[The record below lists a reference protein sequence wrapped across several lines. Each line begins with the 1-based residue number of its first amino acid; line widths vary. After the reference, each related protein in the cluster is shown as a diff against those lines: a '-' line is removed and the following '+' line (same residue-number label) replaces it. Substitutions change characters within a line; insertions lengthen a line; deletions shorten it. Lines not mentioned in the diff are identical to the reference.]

1 MIDQLLG
8 ENRHLR
14 MLMNIHRENQNE
26 EVIEEGVQEMRDNSI
41 EDIIDQQL
49 MTYEQEVQKTQ
60 DDYFLQIREEQN
72 LQFSKEID
80 EHKQGL

>member
-1 MIDQLLG
+1 
-8 ENRHLR
+8 
-14 MLMNIHRENQNE
+14 
-26 EVIEEGVQEMRDNSI
+26 
-41 EDIIDQQL
+41 